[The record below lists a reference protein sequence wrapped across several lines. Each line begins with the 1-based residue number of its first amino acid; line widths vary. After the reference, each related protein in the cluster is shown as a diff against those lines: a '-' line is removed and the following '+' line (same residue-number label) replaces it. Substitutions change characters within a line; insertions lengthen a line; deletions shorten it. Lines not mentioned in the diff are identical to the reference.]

1 MIIIEFRTN
10 EQSDQWQRFYPSV
23 KDPQTFVSDRN
34 REYGWAKY
42 RAREER
48 KRS

>member
-10 EQSDQWQRFYPSV
+10 SESEFWARFYPPV
-23 KDPQTFVSDRN
+23 RDPQKFVEDRN
-34 REYGWAKY
+34 REYGWTKY